1 MIASQHVDFDASFV
15 ALADSHSRFRAGR
28 VIETDQATEHELRFD
43 GHTRDFSALFNV
55 AGILLAGQSQHAET
69 ETGQSLHVGKDP
81 LAEVVADGLRLL
93 FTVDEVGGAALNDA
107 LDSSLVKA

>member
-1 MIASQHVDFDASFV
+1 
-15 ALADSHSRFRAGR
+15 
-28 VIETDQATEHELRFD
+28 
-43 GHTRDFSALFNV
+43 
-55 AGILLAGQSQHAET
+55 
-69 ETGQSLHVGKDP
+69 VGKDP